1 MTPLIVSHHRHPARR
16 NHPGRQRPR
25 GDFLDSYTNLLN
37 CIPDA
42 EVSDVRAG
50 IITVAKQLAVGAVK
64 GLSGLQSMRPGGEFG
79 TWLNT
84 GPKSGETRSSRRPT
98 I

>member
-1 MTPLIVSHHRHPARR
+1 
-16 NHPGRQRPR
+16 
-25 GDFLDSYTNLLN
+25 
-37 CIPDA
+37 
-42 EVSDVRAG
+42 VSDVLAG